1 MNLKVFYHPECALQ
15 KCKDIL
21 HKLTLGT
28 EYSFNYNLCP
38 DPKSLEAGSL
48 YLDKLDQLVFV
59 GEENQKPIVFSWEKA
74 LQFWS
79 RESYSFKKTPLL
91 KALGV
96 KEGDHVVDATCG
108 TGMDS
113 AFLLHAGL
121 QVTAYE
127 RFFPTYLLLQ
137 YSFLYEKQQK
147 SLSENLPLK
156 IIFGDYATNDD
167 QWECPVFYDPMYDD
181 GSKRKAKTNKE
192 MSLFHKLLKDTEDD
206 SEKAA
211 QLLREKTKRL
221 VIKRAPKGELLL
233 KGPNSQWKSKSV
245 RFDLYI

>member
-15 KCKDIL
+15 KCTDIL

-28 EYSFNYNLCP
+28 EYSFNYSLCP

-59 GEENQKPIVFSWEKA
+59 GEENQKPIAFSWEKA

-127 RFFPTYLLLQ
+127 RFFPTYLLCNIVFSTKNSRRIYLKT
-137 YSFLYEKQQK
+137 YPYRLFLETMLLMMINGNVLF
-147 SLSENLPLK
+147 SMILCMMMDLSER
-156 IIFGDYATNDD
+156 
-167 QWECPVFYDPMYDD
+167 Q
-181 GSKRKAKTNKE
+181 
-192 MSLFHKLLKDTEDD
+192 KL
-206 SEKAA
+206 
-211 QLLREKTKRL
+211 
-221 VIKRAPKGELLL
+221 IKK
-233 KGPNSQWKSKSV
+233 
-245 RFDLYI
+245 